1 MAEYHPYVLVKP
13 ARFLQG
19 NVTTKSAPRGV
30 DNAKETYYGVFGIE
44 KEDFDALVKLQVA
57 ALTAEF
63 GSFAGPDDTQLC
75 CISGAKAAEREIKK
89 AQLESRGKPAD
100 DAAKI
105 MEYAEA
111 RAELYR
117 QFAGIFRA
125 ATQHGLP
132 LAQLKSGAIVD
143 IPDEEHARASA
154 GKELFYPGA
163 FVVPNVSLKAY
174 PRKKADDKDGVTA
187 YLNNMLF
194 VRKGERLSSG
204 GSGGASSSQVFG
216 GFAATYSEVDPLALA
231 PDTASEPSYDF

>member
-19 NVTTKSAPRGV
+19 DVAKKSAPRGV
-30 DNAKETYYGVFGIE
+30 DNAKETFYGVFGVE
-44 KEDFDALVKLQVA
+44 KEDFDALVKLQIA
-57 ALTAEF
+57 ALTADYGPF
-63 GSFAGPDDTQLC
+63 TSPDDYQLC
-75 CISGAKAAEREIKK
+75 CVSGKKAADRELKK
-89 AQLESRGKPAD
+89 AQLESRGKSAE

-105 MEYAEA
+105 QEYAEA

-117 QFAGIFRA
+117 QYAGIFRA
-125 ATQHGLP
+125 ATQHSLP
-132 LAQLKSGAIVD
+132 LAQLKGGAIAD

-204 GSGGASSSQVFG
+204 GGGASNNQVFG
-216 GFAATYSEVDPLALA
+216 GFASTYSEVDPLALA
-231 PDTASEPSYDF
+231 PDATEEALGDF